1 MTRSNQLRRS
11 SSRLQKQGTLSFQQT
26 RAAGEVFLAE
36 SRTAG
41 LTFARDMRAASEKLV
56 STTGRSAGAMTKAFR
71 KEALDWQRLVLTTRD
86 AYIAALKERFDRA
99 ERQAL
104 SAKEAL
110 KPEAVEATVLESA
123 KGLLDKAQTRVDERL
138 EQASQP
144 AKPAPRKAAK
154 KPRAAKPRPAK
165 AQAKKAETKK
175 AEAPIRNYDKLTAKD
190 VVNRVQR
197 LSGPQATAVLEYERS
212 RKKRATVIRAVEQR
226 LSAAS

>member
-11 SSRLQKQGTLSFQQT
+11 SSRLQKQGALSFQQT

-41 LTFARDMRAASEKLV
+41 LTFAREMKSASEKLV
-56 STTGRSAGAMTKAFR
+56 STTGRSADAMTKALR
-71 KEALDWQRLVLTTRD
+71 KEALDWQRLVLSTRD
-86 AYIAALKERFDRA
+86 AYVAALKERFDRA

-110 KPEAVEATVLESA
+110 KPDAVEATVLESA
-123 KGLLDKAQTRVDERL
+123 KDLLDKAQTRVDERL

-144 AKPAPRKAAK
+144 AKPAPRKAAS
-154 KPRAAKPRPAK
+154 KPRAARPRPAK

-190 VVNRVQR
+190 VVSRVQR
-197 LSGPQATAVLEYERS
+197 LSGPQATAVLEYERA

>member
-1 MTRSNQLRRS
+1 MIRSNQLRRS
-11 SSRLQKQGTLSFQQT
+11 GTRLQRQGALSFQQT

-36 SRTAG
+36 SRGAG
-41 LTFARDMRAASEKLV
+41 LTFAREMQMASGKLV
-56 STTGRSAGAMTKAFR
+56 STSGRSADAMGKALR
-71 KEALDWQRLVLTTRD
+71 KEALDWQRLVLKTRD

-104 SAKEAL
+104 TAREAL

-144 AKPAPRKAAK
+144 AKPAARKAAK
-154 KPRAAKPRPAK
+154 KPRAAKPRPV
-165 AQAKKAETKK
+165 K
-175 AEAPIRNYDKLTAKD
+175 AEAKKTEAPLRNYDKLTAKD

-197 LSGPQATAVLEYERS
+197 LSGPQATAVLEYERA

-226 LSAAS
+226 LSIAS